1 MGKGDKKTRRGK
13 VTAGSYGKTRPRK
26 SGTSKVAAPKV
37 EAKAEK
43 PKKAAKPKEEVAEE
57 KPKTTRK
64 KKTEEQSSVFYVKFF
79 KIIFLQEFLQEDL
92 LILRFVFGFR
102 HQERFLGYLQVHH
115 QIVDRLKHFLKYH

>member
-26 SGTSKVAAPKV
+26 SGIAKVAAPKV
-37 EAKAEK
+37 EKASKELEAKAEK

-64 KKTEEQSSVFYVKFF
+64 KKTEE
-79 KIIFLQEFLQEDL
+79 
-92 LILRFVFGFR
+92 
-102 HQERFLGYLQVHH
+102 
-115 QIVDRLKHFLKYH
+115 

>member
-43 PKKAAKPKEEVAEE
+43 PK
-57 KPKTTRK
+57 TDRK
-64 KKTEEQSSVFYVKFF
+64 KKTEEKSSVFY
-79 KIIFLQEFLQEDL
+79 
-92 LILRFVFGFR
+92 
-102 HQERFLGYLQVHH
+102 
-115 QIVDRLKHFLKYH
+115 

>member
-1 MGKGDKKTRRGK
+1 MYYFNFFNFVRTNHLKLIFMGKGDKKTRRGK

-43 PKKAAKPKEEVAEE
+43 PKKAVAEE

-64 KKTEEQSSVFYVKFF
+64 KKTEE
-79 KIIFLQEFLQEDL
+79 
-92 LILRFVFGFR
+92 
-102 HQERFLGYLQVHH
+102 
-115 QIVDRLKHFLKYH
+115 

>member
-43 PKKAAKPKEEVAEE
+43 PS
-57 KPKTTRK
+57 
-64 KKTEEQSSVFYVKFF
+64 EQIDFIFSSKNNTKV
-79 KIIFLQEFLQEDL
+79 
-92 LILRFVFGFR
+92 
-102 HQERFLGYLQVHH
+102 
-115 QIVDRLKHFLKYH
+115 LKYRTITDFYNYKYPSDHFPIVAKIKLK

>member
-26 SGTSKVAAPKV
+26 SGTSKVVAP
-37 EAKAEK
+37 KAEK

-64 KKTEEQSSVFYVKFF
+64 KKTEE
-79 KIIFLQEFLQEDL
+79 
-92 LILRFVFGFR
+92 
-102 HQERFLGYLQVHH
+102 
-115 QIVDRLKHFLKYH
+115 

>member
-64 KKTEEQSSVFYVKFF
+64 KKPKNN
-79 KIIFLQEFLQEDL
+79 
-92 LILRFVFGFR
+92 LRFFIETFSN
-102 HQERFLGYLQVHH
+102 F
-115 QIVDRLKHFLKYH
+115 

>member
-26 SGTSKVAAPKV
+26 TGTVKVTAPKV
-37 EAKAEK
+37 QAKAEK

-64 KKTEEQSSVFYVKFF
+64 KKNEDYSSVFLMFF
-79 KIIFLQEFLQEDL
+79 YFIFWD
-92 LILRFVFGFR
+92 VFCF
-102 HQERFLGYLQVHH
+102 Q
-115 QIVDRLKHFLKYH
+115 

>member
-43 PKKAAKPKEEVAEE
+43 PKKAKPKEEVAEE

-64 KKTEEQSSVFYVKFF
+64 KKTEE
-79 KIIFLQEFLQEDL
+79 
-92 LILRFVFGFR
+92 
-102 HQERFLGYLQVHH
+102 
-115 QIVDRLKHFLKYH
+115 

>member
-43 PKKAAKPKEEVAEE
+43 PKTA
-57 KPKTTRK
+57 RK
-64 KKTEEQSSVFYVKFF
+64 KKNRR
-79 KIIFLQEFLQEDL
+79 IIFGFLCE
-92 LILRFVFGFR
+92 IF
-102 HQERFLGYLQVHH
+102 
-115 QIVDRLKHFLKYH
+115 